1 MKIEITKERLLKDIE
16 KADTMIQLAR
26 CDEVLTEY
34 EVIDLKLRIVDLKIK
49 LLDHGKDK
57 TNDTR
62 QTKES

>member
-49 LLDHGKDK
+49 LLDQWH
-57 TNDTR
+57 TEN
-62 QTKES
+62 

>member
-34 EVIDLKLRIVDLKIK
+34 EVIDLKLRIIDLKIK
-49 LLDHGKDK
+49 LLNHENK
-57 TNDTR
+57 TNDTW

>member
-49 LLDHGKDK
+49 LLNHENK
-57 TNDTR
+57 TNDTW

>member
-1 MKIEITKERLLKDIE
+1 MTYEQLLEELKGKEFAIKMATTLRLL
-16 KADTMIQLAR
+16 DT
-26 CDEVLTEY
+26 Y
-34 EVIDLKLRIVDLKIK
+34 ERIDLELKIIDLKIK